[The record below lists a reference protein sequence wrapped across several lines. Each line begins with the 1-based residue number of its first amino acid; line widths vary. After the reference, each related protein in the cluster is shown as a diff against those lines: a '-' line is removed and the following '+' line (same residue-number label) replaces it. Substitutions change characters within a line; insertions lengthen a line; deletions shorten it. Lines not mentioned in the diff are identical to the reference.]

1 MATVSAG
8 DGFPVAILNR
18 NQPAFYC
25 VPAELYE
32 KMLDAL
38 DDQQLVKLVHER
50 SQQPRWMWIWTATYE
65 LYGKVQ
71 EDALKEWQNLIKP
84 FSSNLPKKLKKCCE
98 NPHITSAKLRGIKD
112 CYKIKLRTS
121 GFRLVYQVIDDTTVI
136 VVVAVG
142 KRERS
147 EVYNLASE
155 RFR

>member
-50 SQQPRWMWIWTATYE
+50 SQQP
-65 LYGKVQ
+65 
-71 EDALKEWQNLIKP
+71 
-84 FSSNLPKKLKKCCE
+84 
-98 NPHITSAKLRGIKD
+98 
-112 CYKIKLRTS
+112 
-121 GFRLVYQVIDDTTVI
+121 LVDVDLDNY
-136 VVVAVG
+136 
-142 KRERS
+142 
-147 EVYNLASE
+147 L
-155 RFR
+155 